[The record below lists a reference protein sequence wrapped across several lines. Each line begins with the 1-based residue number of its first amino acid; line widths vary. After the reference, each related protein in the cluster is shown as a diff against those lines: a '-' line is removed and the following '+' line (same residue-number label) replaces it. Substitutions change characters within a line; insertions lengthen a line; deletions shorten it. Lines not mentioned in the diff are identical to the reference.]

1 MRGISGNFAAN
12 ARVFAH
18 HANVVH
24 LTAAAT
30 GLARMNSTNITNA
43 GSGYTNAA
51 GSRNGWYTGVATTH
65 SGTGTGMT
73 VDCMLMNGTITLI
86 YINNPGTGGSYTV
99 GSTITVATGGANAT
113 ATLSTALAGT
123 SERGAALY
131 VGAAMNNIVITMESG
146 LNRTFTS
153 ITANTYMPIAVTEV
167 VSATPA
173 AGNFIPGTILALY

>member
-12 ARVFAH
+12 ARVYAH

-30 GLARMNSTNITNA
+30 GIARMNSANITNA
-43 GSGYTNAA
+43 GSGYTNVA

-99 GSTITVATGGANAT
+99 GSVITVATGGANAT
-113 ATLSTALAGT
+113 ATLSNQLSNTD
-123 SERGAALY
+123 ERGAALY
-131 VGAAMNNIVITMESG
+131 IGAAMNNIEVTMESG

-153 ITANTYMPIAVTEV
+153 ITANTYMPVAVTHV
-167 VSATPA
+167 RNATPSS
-173 AGNFIPGTILALY
+173 GNFVPGTILALY